1 MLHTTFRK
9 AREFHACQTSYHK
22 MAKALG
28 GIRKYGSYTK
38 TPLTKILEVC
48 GLQDALWCLR
58 CTIEPSKGFS
68 IELACRYAEHTLH
81 FFEDRYP
88 DDKRPRQAIDAARNC
103 ITDKSNA
110 VSAARAA
117 ARAARAAASAVWATA
132 SAARAAANAAWAAA
146 SAAWAATSAARDT
159 RDAAASAASAASAAR
174 AGAAGAAARDAEI
187 EWQTKIFI
195 EMLNK

>member
-1 MLHTTFRK
+1 
-9 AREFHACQTSYHK
+9 

-28 GIRKYGSYTK
+28 GVKKYGDNTK

-58 CTIEPSKGFS
+58 CTIEPSKDFS

-81 FFEDRYP
+81 FFEDKYP
-88 DDKRPRQAIDAARNC
+88 DDKRPRQAIEAARNC
-103 ITDKSNA
+103 ITDKS
-110 VSAARAA
+110 AA
-117 ARAARAAASAVWATA
+117 ARAAWDTGDA
-132 SAARAAANAAWAAA
+132 AARAAW
-146 SAAWAATSAARDT
+146 
-159 RDAAASAASAASAAR
+159 
-174 AGAAGAAARDAEI
+174 AAARDAEK

>member
-1 MLHTTFRK
+1 
-9 AREFHACQTSYHK
+9 

-28 GIRKYGSYTK
+28 GIRKYGGYTK

-146 SAAWAATSAARDT
+146 SAARDT

>member
-81 FFEDRYP
+81 FFEDKYP

-117 ARAARAAASAVWATA
+117 ASAARAAASA
-132 SAARAAANAAWAAA
+132 ARAAA
-146 SAAWAATSAARDT
+146 SAAWDT
-159 RDAAASAASAASAAR
+159 GDAAASAASAAWAAR
-174 AGAAGAAARDAEI
+174 AGAAGAGAAGAAARDAEI